1 MNVPKKAPFS
11 QVISEKNLDRQTNRL
26 KDKQIGTQ
34 VDRQIDRQIPG
45 GTNIDNISQR
55 VYYVTR
61 VWNIVAKSA
70 E

>member
-34 VDRQIDRQIPG
+34 VDRQIDRFQAEQTQTIFHKEFIMSPG
-45 GTNIDNISQR
+45 CGTLL
-55 VYYVTR
+55 
-61 VWNIVAKSA
+61 
-70 E
+70 